1 MKTDEKDIVEDIGE
15 KPSQAAEL
23 PSEETP
29 EAEFTDKVI
38 AIRRVAK
45 VVAGGRRFRFTSL
58 VASGNGQGL
67 VGMGHGKA
75 REAPD
80 AIRKAAEQARREAF
94 HVPIQ
99 NDTIPF
105 DVEGK
110 FGPSRV
116 ILKRARPGTGIIAG
130 GAVRAFLELAG
141 IRNILTKSLGSRN
154 PYNVAQ
160 ATIEALREISQIMG
174 ARHEA

>member
-1 MKTDEKDIVEDIGE
+1 MKNDELDIEEEITE
-15 KPSQAAEL
+15 KTSQAAEA
-23 PSEETP
+23 SAEEAP

-58 VASGNGQGL
+58 VASGNGQGV

-80 AIRKAAEQARREAF
+80 AIRKAVEQARREAF
-94 HVPIQ
+94 HVPME

-116 ILKRARPGTGIIAG
+116 ILRRARAGTGIIAG
-130 GAVRAFLELAG
+130 GAVRAFLEVAG
-141 IRNILTKSLGSRN
+141 IRNVLTKSLGSRN

-160 ATIEALREISQIMG
+160 ATVEALREISQIMEARRG
-174 ARHEA
+174 A